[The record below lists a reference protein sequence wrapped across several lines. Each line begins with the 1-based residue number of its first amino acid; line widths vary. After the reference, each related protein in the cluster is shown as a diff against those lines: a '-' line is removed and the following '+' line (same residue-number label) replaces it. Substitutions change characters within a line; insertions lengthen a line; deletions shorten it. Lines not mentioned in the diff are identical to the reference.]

1 MFSNQFCF
9 GKEIVGWAKSSSE
22 TNEKRKEILAEAAKG
37 LQPIKWQKSFY
48 QSTHRRKSPKN
59 LIEKFQ
65 TSNLSSAIKFA
76 IEYGLIIA

>member
-37 LQPIKWQKSFY
+37 LTTNQMAEKLFISPHTVESHRKILLKNFKRPILVQLL
-48 QSTHRRKSPKN
+48 N
-59 LIEKFQ
+59 L
-65 TSNLSSAIKFA
+65 L
-76 IEYGLIIA
+76 